1 MTTIDTHVGASPKSS
16 GSSVVASVGQWVTSS
31 DHKKIG
37 RLFIGWSLVHA
48 IEVAVLGAIF
58 GLERM
63 SPSSMQIFNG
73 DAALQLSWLFRHVL
87 VLGLI
92 APLFIGIA
100 IAVVPMQVGSKA
112 IAFARLAQYG
122 FWAWLFG
129 SGLVL
134 ISIIGNG
141 GPNGGNA
148 DMVDLFLLGVG
159 LLIVGLLAASVSV
172 ATTILTSRAPGMSL
186 DMIPAFSWSALI
198 GSIATLLSLPV
209 AIGSII
215 YLYVAHT
222 YAHNAFGGGNG
233 METWLGWV
241 YSTPQTF
248 VFVIMALGVLAEVA
262 PIAGR
267 IRQPQRPIV
276 LAGLGLISTAIIG
289 AVTQTNTHVLVLSG
303 TTSDK
308 LSSTL
313 LFLLTNGL
321 PLLGVFVTIAVSL
334 LSIKEGRPKV
344 SASFAFAILGSLMI
358 LAGVAGSFIS
368 NIEKAGLT
376 RTAFGEGITLYLA
389 YGGLLVALGALTHW
403 APKLW
408 GVVLNDMKVLGLA
421 GLGLIGTVLASL
433 PLYIAGFA
441 NQPAHAV
448 NGFDYDGPIAL
459 WNVAS
464 AAGSALIVLTVLAYV
479 GLLVTAVRAGAGATD
494 DPWDAH
500 TLEWSIP
507 SPAPAN
513 NFASL
518 ATVSSSEPL
527 LDVKPSQEVSA

>member
-63 SPSSMQIFNG
+63 SPSSMQIFSG

-92 APLFIGIA
+92 APLFIGLA
-100 IAVVPMQVGSKA
+100 IAVVPMQIGSKA
-112 IAFARLAQYG
+112 ISFARLAQYG
-122 FWAWLFG
+122 FWAWFFG
-129 SGLVL
+129 SVLVL
-134 ISIIGNG
+134 VSIIGNG
-141 GPNGGNA
+141 GPNGGDAN
-148 DMVDLFLLGVG
+148 MVDLFLLGVG
-159 LLIVGLLAASVSV
+159 LLVVGLLAATLSV
-172 ATTILTSRAPGMSL
+172 ATTILTSRAPGMAL
-186 DMIPAFSWSALI
+186 DMMPAFSWSALI

-215 YLYVAHT
+215 YLYVDHAH
-222 YAHNAFGGGNG
+222 AQNAFGGNKGI
-233 METWLGWV
+233 ETWLGWV

-248 VFVIMALGVLAEVA
+248 VFVIMALGVLAEIAPVA
-262 PIAGR
+262 AR
-267 IRQPQRPIV
+267 IRQPQRPVV
-276 LAGLGLISTAIIG
+276 LAGLALISTAIIG
-289 AVTQTNTHVLVLSG
+289 AVTQSNHVLNLTG
-303 TTSDK
+303 TNGDK
-308 LSSTL
+308 LSSTI

-321 PLLGVFVTIAVSL
+321 PLLGVLVTIAVSL
-334 LSIKEGRPKV
+334 LSMKEGRPKV
-344 SASFAFAILGSLMI
+344 SASFAFAILGAIMI
-358 LAGVAGSFIS
+358 LAGVAGSFLA
-368 NIEKAGLT
+368 NIEKAGLAG
-376 RTAFGEGITLYLA
+376 TAFAEGITLYLA
-389 YGGLLVALGALTHW
+389 YGALLVALGALTHW

-408 GVVLNDMKVLGLA
+408 GVVLDDKKVLGLT
-421 GLGLIGTVLASL
+421 GLGLIGTVLAAL

-441 NQPAHAV
+441 NQPAHVV

-459 WNVAS
+459 WNVIS
-464 AAGSALIVLTVLAYV
+464 ALGSALIVLTVVAYV
-479 GLLVTAVRAGAGATD
+479 GLLIAAVRAGAGATD

>member
-1 MTTIDTHVGASPKSS
+1 MTTNDTHVGASTKSS

-48 IEVAVLGAIF
+48 IEVAVIGIIF

-63 SPSSMQIFNG
+63 SPSSMQIFDG

-87 VLGLI
+87 VLGLL

-112 IAFARLAQYG
+112 ISFPRLAQFG

-134 ISIIGNG
+134 ISLIANG

-148 DMVDLFLLGVG
+148 DMGDLFLMGVG
-159 LLIVGLLAASVSV
+159 LLVVGLLAASISV
-172 ATTILTSRAPGMSL
+172 ATTILTSRAPGMTL
-186 DMIPAFSWSALI
+186 DRIPTFSWSALI
-198 GSIATLLSLPV
+198 ASIATLLSLPV

-215 YLYVAHT
+215 YLYVDHT
-222 YAHNAFGGGNG
+222 YAQNAFGGGKG
-233 METWLGWV
+233 IEGWLGWV

-248 VFVIMALGVLAEVA
+248 VFVIMALGVLAEIA
-262 PIAGR
+262 PVTAR
-267 IRQPQRPIV
+267 VRQPLRPV
-276 LAGLGLISTAIIG
+276 LLGGIALISTAIIG
-289 AVTQTNTHVLVLSG
+289 AVTQTNHVLDLSG
-303 TTSDK
+303 SNGDK
-308 LSSTL
+308 LSSTV
-313 LFLLTNGL
+313 LFLLTSGL
-321 PLLGVFVTIAVSL
+321 PLLGILVAVAVAM
-334 LSIKEGRPKV
+334 LSFKEGKPAV
-344 SASFAFAILGSLMI
+344 NAAFAFSILGVLMI
-358 LAGVAGSFIS
+358 LAGAAGSFIG
-368 NIEKAGLT
+368 NIDDAGLQG
-376 RTAFGEGITLYLA
+376 TAFGEGVTLYLA
-389 YGGLLVALGALTHW
+389 YGGVLVALGALTHW

-408 GVVLNDMKVLGLA
+408 GVVLDDKKVLGLA
-421 GLGLIGTVLASL
+421 GLGLIATVLSSL

-441 NQPAHAV
+441 DQPANVV
-448 NGFDYDGPIAL
+448 NGFEYDGPVAL
-459 WNVAS
+459 WNVLS
-464 AAGSALIVLTVLAYV
+464 TAGSALIALVVLAYV
-479 GLLVTAVRAGAGATD
+479 GLLAAAVRAGAGAKD

-507 SPAPAN
+507 SPAPTN

-527 LDVKPSQEVSA
+527 LDAKPSQEVPA

>member
-16 GSSVVASVGQWVTSS
+16 SSSVVASVGQWVTSS

-100 IAVVPMQVGSKA
+100 IAVVPMQIGSKA
-112 IAFARLAQYG
+112 IAFARLAQFG
-122 FWAWLFG
+122 FWAWFFG

-148 DMVDLFLLGVG
+148 DMADLFLLGVG
-159 LLIVGLLAASVSV
+159 LLIVGLLAASISL

-186 DMIPAFSWSALI
+186 DMVPTFSWSALI
-198 GSIATLLSLPV
+198 SSVATLLSLPV
-209 AIGSII
+209 AIGIII
-215 YLYVAHT
+215 YLYVDHT
-222 YAHNAFGGGNG
+222 YAQVAFGGGKDI
-233 METWLGWV
+233 EKWLGWV

-248 VFVIMALGVLAEVA
+248 VFVILALGVLAEVA

-276 LAGLGLISTAIIG
+276 LIGLALISTAIIG
-289 AVTQTNTHVLVLSG
+289 AVTQSNHALVLSG
-303 TTSDK
+303 TNSDK
-308 LSSTL
+308 LTSTVM
-313 LFLLTNGL
+313 FLLTSGL
-321 PLLGVFVTIAVSL
+321 PLLGVFVTIAVSIL
-334 LSIKEGRPKV
+334 AIKEGRPKV
-344 SASFAFAILGSLMI
+344 SASFAFAILGALMI
-358 LAGVAGSFIS
+358 LAGVAGSFVA
-368 NIEKAGLT
+368 NIEKAELAG
-376 RTAFGEGITLYLA
+376 TAFVEGINVYLA

-408 GVVLNDMKVLGLA
+408 GIVLDDKKVLGLT
-421 GLGLIGTVLASL
+421 GLGLIGTVLAAL

-441 NQPAHAV
+441 NQPAHV
-448 NGFDYDGPIAL
+448 VTGFNYDGPVAL
-459 WNVAS
+459 WNVLS
-464 AAGSALIVLTVLAYV
+464 AVGSGVIVLTVVAYV
-479 GLLVTAVRAGAGATD
+479 GLLITAVRSGAGATD
-494 DPWDAH
+494 DPWDAQ

-507 SPAPAN
+507 SPAPTN

-527 LDVKPSQEVSA
+527 LDAKPSQEVSA

>member
-1 MTTIDTHVGASPKSS
+1 MTTIDTHVGASTKSS

-63 SPSSMQIFNG
+63 SPSSMQIFSG
-73 DAALQLSWLFRHVL
+73 DAALQMTWLFRHVL

-100 IAVVPMQVGSKA
+100 IAVVPMQIGSKA
-112 IAFARLAQYG
+112 ISFARLAQFG

-129 SGLVL
+129 SALVL
-134 ISIIGNG
+134 VSVIGNG

-159 LLIVGLLAASVSV
+159 LLIVGLLAASVSL

-186 DMIPAFSWSALI
+186 DMMPAFSWSALVS
-198 GSIATLLSLPV
+198 SIATLLSLPV
-209 AIGSII
+209 AIASII
-215 YLYVAHT
+215 YLYVDHSHAQV
-222 YAHNAFGGGNG
+222 AFDAGKGI
-233 METWLGWV
+233 ETWLGWV
-241 YSTPQTF
+241 YSAPQTV
-248 VFVIMALGVLAEVA
+248 VFVIMALGVLAEIA
-262 PIAGR
+262 PVAGR
-267 IRQPQRPIV
+267 VRQPQRPIV
-276 LAGLGLISTAIIG
+276 LAGLGLVSAAIIG
-289 AVTQTNTHVLVLSG
+289 AVTQTSHVLVLSG
-303 TTSDK
+303 TNGDK
-308 LSSTL
+308 LTSTV
-313 LFLLTNGL
+313 LFLLTSGL
-321 PLLGVFVTIAVSL
+321 PLLGVLITIAVSL
-334 LSIKEGRPKV
+334 LSIKEGRPQI
-344 SASFAFAILGSLMI
+344 SAAFAFAILGSIMI
-358 LAGVAGSFIS
+358 LAGVAGVFVG
-368 NIEKAGLT
+368 NIEKAGLANS
-376 RTAFGEGITLYLA
+376 AFVEGITVYLA
-389 YGGLLVALGALTHW
+389 FGGLLVALGALTHW

-408 GVVLNDMKVLGLA
+408 GVVLDDKKVLGLT
-421 GLGLIGTVLASL
+421 GLGLIGTVLAAL

-441 NQPAHAV
+441 NQPAYAV
-448 NGFDYDGPIAL
+448 NGFDYDGPVAL
-459 WNVAS
+459 WNVLA
-464 AAGSALIVLTVLAYV
+464 AAGAGIIVLTVLAYV
-479 GLLVTAVRAGAGATD
+479 ALLITAVRAGVGASD

-507 SPAPAN
+507 SPAPTN